1 MKRIASLL
9 LVTLFLGFGAAHAT
23 DLYRGGNWPS
33 LASDRNA
40 RRVGD
45 VIEIV
50 ISESASG
57 TNTASNGSSR
67 SSNIGGQISA
77 GSAFNE
83 GGSVALQGGS
93 NTTGTT
99 GRSGTIVALVSAR
112 VDEVLPS
119 GDLRVSGTQSLNIN
133 GERTDVRIKGVVRT
147 ADIGPDNSVASSR
160 LADATIDYNGAG
172 FVSRSAAPGLLTR
185 VFNWLG
191 LP

>member
-1 MKRIASLL
+1 MKRIAPLFL
-9 LVTLFLGFGAAHAT
+9 ATLFLGFGAAHAT
-23 DLYRGGNWPS
+23 DLYRGGNWPA

-57 TNTASNGSSR
+57 TNTASNGSTR

-77 GSAFNE
+77 GASFNE
-83 GGSVALQGGS
+83 GGSLAMQGGS